1 MENVRTE
8 ELNRTISMSHLD
20 TELRLLNEDILELMY
35 LVKSQLEKGRKAL
48 INFDEELAEEITVNE
63 KRVDSLELKIDRD
76 CENILALFNPV
87 AVDLRFVI
95 ASLKINSDLERLGDH
110 ANSIA
115 GYILDFGEPIDEKH
129 LKTLRIDEM
138 YDTAIQMLSNV
149 FSAFIAEDTD
159 QARKVFAKDKI
170 LNEINAQ
177 ASQVTEKLIK
187 KDPENIR
194 IYLYL
199 FSIIRK
205 LERVGDLTKN
215 AAEELVF
222 YIEAK
227 VLKHKKL
234 KSKNRN
240 SNQAN

>member
-1 MENVRTE
+1 
-8 ELNRTISMSHLD
+8 MSHLD
-20 TELRLLNEDILELMY
+20 TELRLLNDDILEIMY
-35 LVKSQLEKGRKAL
+35 LVKTQLEKGKKAL
-48 INFDEELAEEITVNE
+48 ITFDKELAHDIIANE
-63 KRVDSLELKIDRD
+63 KRVDGLELKIDRD

-115 GYILDFGEPIDEKH
+115 KYILEYGHAIDEKVI
-129 LKTLRIDEM
+129 KKMRIVEM

-149 FSAFIAEDTD
+149 FSAYIAEDTEK
-159 QARKVFAKDKI
+159 ARKVFSKDQL
-170 LNEINAQ
+170 LNEINQQ
-177 ASQVTEKLIK
+177 AASSTAKLIQ
-187 KDPENIR
+187 KDPKNIEL
-194 IYLYL
+194 YLYL

-215 AAEELVF
+215 TAEQLVF

-234 KSKNRN
+234 NSKKARD
-240 SNQAN
+240 QEE

>member
-1 MENVRTE
+1 MNTERTSAQ
-8 ELNRTISMSHLD
+8 NDSVHMSHLE
-20 TELRLLNEDILELMY
+20 TELRLLNEDILEMMY
-35 LVKSQLEKGRKAL
+35 LVQSQLEKGKKAL
-48 INFDEELAEEITVNE
+48 LNFDEDLAHEITLNE
-63 KRVDSLELKIDRD
+63 RRVDALELKIDRD

-115 GYILDFGEPIDEKH
+115 RYILDFGEPIDEK
-129 LKTLRIDEM
+129 LIEKMRIEEM
-138 YDTAIQMLSNV
+138 YNTAIRMLCNV
-149 FSAFIAEDTD
+149 ISAYTAEDTD
-159 QARKVFAKDKI
+159 QARKVFSKDKL
-170 LNEINAQ
+170 LNEINRK
-177 ASQVTEKLIK
+177 ASAVTTKLIK
-187 KDPENIR
+187 KDPDNIR

-234 KSKNRN
+234 KPKNN
-240 SNQAN
+240 NKS